1 MLTSEPTLNLGI
13 LAHVDAGKTSLTE
26 RLLYEA
32 GVLADLGSVDAGD
45 TQTDTMALERR
56 RGITIRAAVASF
68 RVDGLDVNL
77 VDTPGHSDFVAEV
90 ERALAVLDGCV
101 LVVSAV
107 EGVQA
112 QTLVLYR
119 ALGRLGIPTVFF
131 VNKVDRRNADPQR
144 VVGEIRERLT
154 PDTVC
159 VGSVTDPGSP
169 TARVQVRESP
179 WQMARLAESLAEV
192 DDEVLAAAL
201 GERPAYSWSELL
213 RRLGE
218 QTAAGRAHPVLFGS
232 AITGAGVSELMRL
245 LPTLLPPPPADPD
258 AALGGVVF
266 AIRRGDDGGKLVHL
280 RVGGG
285 TLHVRDRVDLGH
297 GRVERVTGIRVHRPG
312 GAQTA
317 VTLAA
322 GQIGVV
328 RGLESARVGDPVGA
342 WNRRSSDQ
350 FVRPSL
356 ETVVDPVDAT
366 DRVALYAA
374 LGQLAEQDPLIDVRQ
389 DDGRREVAVSLYGE
403 VQKEVL
409 GSLLEADYG
418 VPVTFREST
427 PICVER
433 LVGTGA
439 HHELIGMPSNPF
451 LAAVG
456 LRVEPAPLGAGVT
469 VGLEV
474 ELGSMPSAFFTA
486 VEESVRATLLQG
498 PHGWEI
504 PDCAVTITHSGYWG
518 RHSIGHADFTKSIS
532 STAADFR
539 CLAPLVLMTAVQRA
553 RTTVC
558 VPMHRFEL
566 EIPERLYATVLAAL
580 PRLSATPLETRQN
593 GDRLVVQGDVP
604 AVAVHALQQR
614 LPDLTSGEGILTT
627 RLDRFAPAVG
637 PEPSR
642 PRTDD
647 DPTDRVNYLK
657 TTARR
662 VGRS

>member
-1 MLTSEPTLNLGI
+1 LLTPEPTLNLGI

-56 RGITIRAAVASF
+56 RGITIRSAVASF
-68 RVDGLDVNL
+68 RVDGLAVNL

-112 QTLVLYR
+112 QTLVLHR
-119 ALGRLGIPTVFF
+119 ALRRLGIPTVFF
-131 VNKVDRRNADPQR
+131 VNKVDRRNADPYR

-154 PDTVC
+154 PDAVC
-159 VGSVTDPGSP
+159 VGSVSEAGSRA
-169 TARVQVRESP
+169 ARIQVRENS
-179 WQMARLAESLAEV
+179 WGAARLAESLAEV
-192 DDEVLAAAL
+192 DDEVLAAAV
-201 GERPAYSWSELL
+201 GERPAYSWPELL

-218 QTAAGRAHPVLFGS
+218 QTTAGRAHPVLFGS
-232 AITGAGVSELMRL
+232 AITGAGVPDLMRL
-245 LPTLLPPPPADPD
+245 LPDLLPTPPADAEAP
-258 AALGGVVF
+258 LGGVVF
-266 AIRRGDDGGKLVHL
+266 AIRRGEDGQKLVHV
-280 RVGGG
+280 RVGSG
-285 TLHVRDRVDLGH
+285 TLRVRDRVDLGH
-297 GRVERVTGIRVHRPG
+297 GREERVTGIRVHRPG
-312 GAQTA
+312 GAETSNML
-317 VTLAA
+317 VS

-328 RGLESARVGDPVGA
+328 RGLESARIGDPVGA
-342 WNRRSSDQ
+342 WPTRSSDQ

-356 ETVVDPVDAT
+356 ETIVDPVDPR

-374 LGQLAEQDPLIDVRQ
+374 LGQLAEGDPLIDVRQ

-403 VQKEVL
+403 VQKEVI
-409 GSLLEADYG
+409 GSLLETDYG

-433 LVGTGA
+433 LVGPGA
-439 HHELIGMPSNPF
+439 DAEVIGRPSNPF
-451 LAAVG
+451 LATVG
-456 LRVEPAPLGAGVT
+456 LRVEPAPPGAGVS

-474 ELGSMPSAFFTA
+474 ELGSMPSAFFAA
-486 VEESVRATLLQG
+486 VEESVRATLRQG

-539 CLAPLVLMTAVQRA
+539 CLTPLVLMTALEQA

-558 VPMHRFEL
+558 IPVHRFEL
-566 EIPERLYATVLAAL
+566 DIPERLYATVLAAL
-580 PRLSATPLETRQN
+580 PRLSATPLETTQS
-593 GDRLVVQGDVP
+593 GGHLVVRGTVP

-614 LPDLTSGEGILTT
+614 MPDLTSGEGLLTT
-627 RLDRFAPAVG
+627 ELDHFSPAVG
-637 PEPSR
+637 PPPTR

-647 DPTDRVNYLK
+647 DPTDRVGYLK
-657 TTARR
+657 TTTRR

>member
-1 MLTSEPTLNLGI
+1 MLTPEPTLNLGI

-56 RGITIRAAVASF
+56 RGITIRSAVASF
-68 RVDGLDVNL
+68 RVDGLAVNL

-119 ALGRLGIPTVFF
+119 ALRRLGIPTVFF
-131 VNKVDRRNADPQR
+131 VNKVDRRNADPHR

-159 VGSVTDPGSP
+159 VGSVSEAGSRA
-169 TARVQVRESP
+169 ARIQVHENL
-179 WQMARLAESLAEV
+179 WGAARLAESLAEV
-192 DDEVLAAAL
+192 DDEVLAAAV
-201 GERPAYSWSELL
+201 GERPAYPWPELL
-213 RRLGE
+213 RRLGK
-218 QTAAGRAHPVLFGS
+218 QTTAGRAHPVLFGS
-232 AITGAGVSELMRL
+232 AITGAGVPDLMRL
-245 LPTLLPPPPADPD
+245 LPDLLPPPPVD
-258 AALGGVVF
+258 AEAPLGGVVF
-266 AIRRGDDGGKLVHL
+266 AIRRGEDGQKLVHV
-280 RVGGG
+280 RVGSG
-285 TLHVRDRVDLGH
+285 TLRVRDRIDLGH
-297 GRVERVTGIRVHRPG
+297 GREERVTGISVHRPG
-312 GAQTA
+312 GAETSN
-317 VTLAA
+317 VLVA

-328 RGLESARVGDPVGA
+328 RGLESARIGDPVGG
-342 WNRRSSDQ
+342 WPTRSSDQ

-356 ETVVDPVDAT
+356 ETVVDPVDPT

-374 LGQLAEQDPLIDVRQ
+374 LGQLAEGDPLIDVRQ

-409 GSLLEADYG
+409 GSLLETDYG

-439 HHELIGMPSNPF
+439 DAEVIGRPSNPF
-451 LAAVG
+451 LATVG
-456 LRVEPAPLGAGVT
+456 LRVEPAPLGAGVSI
-469 VGLEV
+469 GLEV
-474 ELGSMPSAFFTA
+474 ELGSMPSAFFAA
-486 VEESVRATLLQG
+486 VEESVRATLRQG

-504 PDCAVTITHSGYWG
+504 PDCVVTITHSGYWG

-539 CLAPLVLMTAVQRA
+539 CLAPLVLMTALQQA

-558 VPMHRFEL
+558 IPVHRFEL
-566 EIPERLYATVLAAL
+566 DIPERLYATVLAAL
-580 PRLSATPLETRQN
+580 PRLSATPLETTQS
-593 GDRLVVQGDVP
+593 GGHLVVRGTVP

-614 LPDLTSGEGILTT
+614 MPDLTSGEGLLTT
-627 RLDRFAPAVG
+627 ELDHFSPAVG
-637 PEPSR
+637 PPPTR

-647 DPTDRVNYLK
+647 DPTDRVGYLK
-657 TTARR
+657 TTTRR

>member
-1 MLTSEPTLNLGI
+1 MLTPEPTLNLGI

-56 RGITIRAAVASF
+56 RGITIRSAVASF
-68 RVDGLDVNL
+68 RVDGLAVNL

-119 ALGRLGIPTVFF
+119 ALRRLGIPTVFF
-131 VNKVDRRNADPQR
+131 VNKVDRRNADPHR
-144 VVGEIRERLT
+144 VVGEIRDRLT
-154 PDTVC
+154 QDTVC

-169 TARVQVRESP
+169 AARIQVRESREETE
-179 WQMARLAESLAEV
+179 RLTESLADI
-192 DDEVLAAAL
+192 DDDVLAAAV
-201 GERPAYSWSELL
+201 GERPAYPWAELV

-232 AITGAGVSELMRL
+232 AITGAGVPELMRL
-245 LPTLLPPPPADPD
+245 LPDLLPPPPADVD
-258 AALGGVVF
+258 APLGGVVF
-266 AIRRGDDGGKLVHL
+266 AIRRGDDGEKLVQVRVGCGTL
-280 RVGGG
+280 RV
-285 TLHVRDRVDLGH
+285 REQVDLGH
-297 GRVERVTGIRVHRPG
+297 GREERVTGIRVHRPG
-312 GAQTA
+312 GAQTSA
-317 VTLAA
+317 TLVA

-328 RGLESARVGDPVGA
+328 RGLESARIGDRVGA
-342 WNRRSSDQ
+342 WTRRSSDQ

-356 ETVVDPVDAT
+356 ETVVDPVAPA
-366 DRVALYAA
+366 DRVSLYTA

-409 GSLLEADYG
+409 GSLLETEYG

-439 HHELIGMPSNPF
+439 DHELIGMTSNPF

-486 VEESVRATLLQG
+486 VEESVRATLRQG

-504 PDCAVTITHSGYWG
+504 PDCTVIITHSGYWG
-518 RHSIGHADFTKSIS
+518 RHSVGHADFTKSIS

-539 CLAPLVLMTAVQRA
+539 CLAPLVLMTALERA

-558 VPMHRFEL
+558 VPVHRFEL
-566 EIPERLYATVLAAL
+566 EIPERLYAAVLAAL
-580 PRLSATPLETRQN
+580 PRLAATPLETRQS
-593 GDRLVVQGDVP
+593 GSHLVVQGTVP
-604 AVAVHALQQR
+604 AVSVHALQQR

-627 RLDRFAPAVG
+627 RLDHFAPAVG
-637 PEPSR
+637 PPPMR

-657 TTARR
+657 TTTRR